1 MVIYLLI
8 QVQVRSHR
16 CLMLEKSPVARAAGH
31 GSALG
36 LVPQSTCTRAWG
48 PSTRC

>member
-1 MVIYLLI
+1 MAIYLLI

-16 CLMLEKSPVARAAGH
+16 CLKPEKSPVARAVGQ

-36 LVPQSTCTRAWG
+36 LVHQSTSTRAWG

>member
-1 MVIYLLI
+1 MAIYLLI

-16 CLMLEKSPVARAAGH
+16 CLKPEKSPVARAAGQ

-36 LVPQSTCTRAWG
+36 LVPQSTSTRA
-48 PSTRC
+48 

>member
-1 MVIYLLI
+1 MAIYLLI
-8 QVQVRSHR
+8 QVQIRSHR
-16 CLMLEKSPVARAAGH
+16 CLKPEKSPVARAAGQ

-36 LVPQSTCTRAWG
+36 LVHQSTSTRAWG